1 MKIQVCTG
9 KKCKQRWSEYIL
21 ERLKNDKEFYKLN
34 SLIIEECGC
43 KNNCKNWPIVIVDG
57 KEETHMNGV
66 KASKILLDKM
76 KWKGKKEKGKRNF
89 HHEESSWNDLEN
101 IYLGK

>member
-43 KNNCKNWPIVIVDG
+43 KNNCKN
-57 KEETHMNGV
+57 
-66 KASKILLDKM
+66 
-76 KWKGKKEKGKRNF
+76 
-89 HHEESSWNDLEN
+89 
-101 IYLGK
+101 